1 MKRFNKIVSIQGDAI
16 HRINSKTDT
25 TLLLALEAQRRKYK
39 IYYYETKDLTFS
51 NNIVQAKSKEIEFN
65 EDKKKF
71 YSIKGSKL
79 LNLSKSNFILMR
91 QNPPFNM
98 DYITATF
105 LLEKIPKKTQ
115 IINNPFAV
123 RNMPEK
129 LYSTDFLKMMPPTI
143 FTKSIDEVEKFK
155 KKYKKI
161 VIKPTHG
168 YGGKNILFIN
178 KSFPK
183 IKIINYIKKHD
194 HIMVQKFL
202 PQIKNGDKRIFIING
217 IVKGAIR
224 RIPKKG
230 SIVSNI
236 AQGGQAVA
244 TTLTKKEYSTA
255 KKVALNLKKNNIM
268 FAGIDLISNYL
279 TGDINIT
286 SPTGLKNYKD
296 LTGVDLAVDFW
307 NSLENN
313 DFKKQAR
320 RTN

>member
-1 MKRFNKIVSIQGDAI
+1 MKTYNKIVAIQGDDI
-16 HRINSKTDT
+16 RIINTKTDT
-25 TLLLALEAQRRKYK
+25 TLLLSLEAQRRGYK

-51 NNIVQAKSKEIEFN
+51 NNTVYALSKEIILN

-71 YSIKGSKL
+71 YSIKSLKL
-79 LNLSKSNFILMR
+79 LDLSKTSFILMR

-105 LLEKIPKKTQ
+105 LLERVSKKTQ

-129 LYSTDFLKMMPPTI
+129 LYSIEFLKLMPPTI
-143 FTKSIDEVEKFK
+143 FTKSIDEIYKFK
-155 KKYKKI
+155 KRYKKI

-178 KSFPK
+178 KNLK
-183 IKIINYIKKHD
+183 KLKIINYLKKHD
-194 HIMVQKFL
+194 HVMIQKFI
-202 PQIKNGDKRIFIING
+202 PEIKYGDKRIFIIG
-217 IVKGAIR
+217 GLIKGAIR
-224 RIPKKG
+224 RIPKAG

-236 AQGGQAVA
+236 GQGGSAVV
-244 TTLTKKEYSTA
+244 TTLTSKEMRIA
-255 KKVALNLKKNNIM
+255 KIVAKNLKKNKIF

-286 SPTGLKNYKD
+286 SPTGLKNFKD
-296 LTGVDLAVDFW
+296 LTGRDLAIDFW
-307 NSLENN
+307 NYLE
-313 DFKKQAR
+313 K
-320 RTN
+320 